1 MNVDEALVVAEKMTG
16 LNLTNKDYVD
26 QDPILVELVD
36 RLETVN
42 HYVNKVK
49 PGSCLCST
57 QAIASIIAQWER
69 EYERE
74 LK

>member
-1 MNVDEALVVAEKMTG
+1 VDATIALEIAERMTG
-16 LNLTNKDYVD
+16 LDMDRK
-26 QDPILVELVD
+26 DPIILELVD

-42 HYVNKVK
+42 HYVDKVK

-57 QAIASIIAQWER
+57 QVIASIIAEWER

-74 LK
+74 

>member
-1 MNVDEALVVAEKMTG
+1 MDSTTALEIAEKMTG
-16 LNLTNKDYVD
+16 LELTNKDYVD

-42 HYVNKVK
+42 YYVDKVK

-57 QAIASIIAQWER
+57 QVIASIIAEWER

-74 LK
+74 